1 MGAMMKRYRCRTE
14 RGFTLI
20 ELVVVLAILGILLA
34 LAIPRYAA
42 SGRNAVLPEADNTL
56 QELKGLAWA
65 YYLQY
70 GTWAGL
76 DSSNFAAIIG
86 FTAPTSA
93 CWTFS
98 VANASGTSIEL
109 QALGDPSGG
118 PARCNSLGPAGSAQ
132 VVLTLRDNGSA
143 VRIQVLP

>member
-1 MGAMMKRYRCRTE
+1 MAPWVRKPD

-56 QELKGLAWA
+56 NELKSLAWA
-65 YYLQY
+65 YYQQY

-76 DSSNFAAIIG
+76 DSANYAPTFG

-93 CWTFS
+93 CWTFA
-98 VANASGTSIEL
+98 VANASGTGIEL
-109 QALGDPSGG
+109 LALGNPSGG
-118 PARCNSLGPAGSAQ
+118 PARCNTLGPAGSAQ
-132 VVLTLRDNGSA
+132 VILTLRSNGSA
-143 VRIQVLP
+143 MRIQVLP